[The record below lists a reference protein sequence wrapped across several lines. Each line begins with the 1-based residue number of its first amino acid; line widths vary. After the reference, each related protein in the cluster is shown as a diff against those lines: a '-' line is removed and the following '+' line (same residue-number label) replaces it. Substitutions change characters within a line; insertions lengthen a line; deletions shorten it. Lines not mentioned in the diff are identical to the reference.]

1 MSKLLCFGLGYSAE
15 HYIARFGDRFER
27 IVGTV
32 RDAERA
38 AVLNARFAGRL
49 KVLAFDG
56 ASATPDLTNAIGEA
70 DVALVSI
77 PQTAKGDPV
86 LAAFGAELTHAS
98 RLRSVVYLSTIGV
111 YGDHSGAWVD
121 EETPPRPDSERAG
134 ERLAVEQAW
143 QTFGR
148 RSHKAIA
155 ILRLAGIYGPGRN
168 ALVQIARG
176 EARRIVKPG
185 QVFNRIH
192 VADIAQAID
201 AAFARDA
208 NGIFNVTDD
217 EPTPPADP
225 TVFAAQLLGRDPPP
239 EIQFEDV
246 VSLMSPMAL
255 SFWQDCRRVRNSKL
269 KRKLEVTLDYPTYR
283 EGLRGLFET
292 L

>member
-111 YGDHSGAWVD
+111 YGDHSGA
-121 EETPPRPDSERAG
+121 
-134 ERLAVEQAW
+134 
-143 QTFGR
+143 
-148 RSHKAIA
+148 
-155 ILRLAGIYGPGRN
+155 
-168 ALVQIARG
+168 
-176 EARRIVKPG
+176 
-185 QVFNRIH
+185 
-192 VADIAQAID
+192 
-201 AAFARDA
+201 
-208 NGIFNVTDD
+208 
-217 EPTPPADP
+217 
-225 TVFAAQLLGRDPPP
+225 LG
-239 EIQFEDV
+239 
-246 VSLMSPMAL
+246 
-255 SFWQDCRRVRNSKL
+255 
-269 KRKLEVTLDYPTYR
+269 
-283 EGLRGLFET
+283 G
-292 L
+292 